1 MTITIGQYSVL
12 FPRGW
17 WVAGWM
23 VWGKRK
29 EEKGRRKRWVYG
41 IHILVPSML
50 HSELHGGQSRAA
62 EEEIRRNMSL
72 V

>member
-1 MTITIGQYSVL
+1 
-12 FPRGW
+12 
-17 WVAGWM
+17 M

-41 IHILVPSML
+41 IHILVPSMF